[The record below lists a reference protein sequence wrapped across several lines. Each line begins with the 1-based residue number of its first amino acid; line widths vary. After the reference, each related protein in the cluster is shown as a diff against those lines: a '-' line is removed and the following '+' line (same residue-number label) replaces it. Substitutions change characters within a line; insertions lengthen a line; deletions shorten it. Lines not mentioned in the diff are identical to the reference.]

1 MPSDLKRPSYRARS
15 RRRYRIKARLNLG
28 GEYTEAD
35 GTVWKYRSD
44 LIDAEHPAPG
54 PVEVAHRLT
63 YLVWMTGTYSSLDAA
78 LEKEEITWQKEKR
91 RWQDHTQ

>member
-1 MPSDLKRPSYRARS
+1 MPSARKRPSYRARS
-15 RRRYRIKARLNLG
+15 RRRYRIKERLNLG

-54 PVEVAHRLT
+54 PVQVGLET
-63 YLVWMTGTYSSLDAA
+63 IWGDIDAA
-78 LEKEEITWQKEKR
+78 LEAEV
-91 RWQDHTQ
+91 